1 MRLMQN
7 EPGRRGSRPS
17 KDRKQPIVVFFGGPG
32 STPAVL
38 GGGCQRAWKR
48 GKGGRGG
55 SPSGRALPG
64 TDGLTFNLEMQQ
76 TRQAIMS
83 LLWG

>member
-32 STPAVL
+32 FPPAV
-38 GGGCQRAWKR
+38 
-48 GKGGRGG
+48 
-55 SPSGRALPG
+55 SGRALPG
-64 TDGLTFNLEMQQ
+64 TDEGKERVRDTGM
-76 TRQAIMS
+76 RPVGRGDPGRA
-83 LLWG
+83 